1 MDASYN
7 DISEWKYKDLV
18 DVFGGTSDRTAKY
31 QVKTVSELD
40 ELLADKDFIA
50 ADRLQFVELY
60 MPRDDAPKA
69 LITTAEASAKNNAKQ
84 E

>member
-1 MDASYN
+1 MDADYN
-7 DISEWKYKDLV
+7 DISNWKYKDLV

-40 ELLADKDFIA
+40 TLLADEEFIA
-50 ADRLQFVELY
+50 AKRLQFVELY
-60 MPRDDAPKA
+60 MPREDAPKA
-69 LITTAEASAKNNAKQ
+69 LVTTAEASAKVNAKQ